1 MESIKERRLL
11 AVSLSAFVDKVD
23 LRVIWNCPSET
34 DMARPAG
41 EAGDGS
47 PGAAGDETNRRVR

>member
-11 AVSLSAFVDKVD
+11 AASLSAFVD